1 MTIQQTVREQMKNAL
16 RNKEA
21 LRLEVL
27 RGMLAAFTNELV
39 AKRRPPQEELGDSDV
54 LTVLKRLVKQRKDS
68 AEQFEKGNRPELAEK
83 EKKEL
88 LIIEEFLP
96 KAMSREE
103 IEKIALVKKA
113 ELGITDKS
121 GIGKFIGAVMKEC
134 KGKADGGDVKAVV
147 EELLQT

>member
-1 MTIQQTVREQMKNAL
+1 MTLQQTVREQMKDAL
-16 RNKEA
+16 RKREA

-39 AKRRPPQEELGDSDV
+39 AKRRPPQEVLGDDDAIV
-54 LTVLKRLVKQRKDS
+54 VLKRLVKQRKDS
-68 AEQFEKGNRPELAEK
+68 AEQFTGGGRPELAEK

-103 IEKIALVKKA
+103 IKKIALAKKA

-121 GIGKFIGAVMKEC
+121 GLGKFIGAVMKEC
-134 KGKADGGDVKAVV
+134 KGAADGSDVKAVV
-147 EELLQT
+147 EELLA